1 MGFRINTNTNSA
13 FAGYQLQKS
22 GEGLAGALQG
32 LSSGKRINK
41 ASDDAAGLVIADRLA
56 AQARG
61 YGQGIR
67 NASDAISIAQVAE
80 GAMGQATDL
89 LQGIRV
95 KAIQAVNGSQSP
107 QSLQAIQA
115 DINKSLETLGDIA
128 KNTSFNEQKL
138 LSGSFID
145 RQFQIGPSS
154 GETIEISLGSIDP
167 AQISDPSLGTLA
179 DMDVTTPEGAG
190 AAIELTDIALDYV
203 GRQRSQL
210 GSRQNQLESTINNL
224 TSSRINLLSS
234 ESTIRDLDFAE
245 ASANLN
251 KIELLSKAK
260 TFALAQAN
268 ASSKRILDIFG

>member
-1 MGFRINTNTNSA
+1 MSFRINTNINSS

-22 GEGLAGALQG
+22 QEDLAGVLQG
-32 LSSGKRINK
+32 LSSGKRINR

-95 KAIQAVNGSQSP
+95 KAIQAGNGSQSP

-115 DINKSLETLGDIA
+115 DISKSLETLGDIA
-128 KNTSFNEQKL
+128 KNTSFNGQKL
-138 LSGSFID
+138 LSGSFTN
-145 RQFQIGPSS
+145 RQFQVGPSS
-154 GETIEISLGSIDP
+154 GETIELSLGSIDP
-167 AQISDPSLGTLA
+167 AQIFDPSLGTLA
-179 DMDVTTPEGAG
+179 DMDVTTPDGAR
-190 AAIELTDIALDYV
+190 AAIELTDVALDYV
-203 GRQRSQL
+203 AQQRSQV
-210 GSRQNQLESTINNL
+210 GSRQNQLASTINNL
-224 TSSRINLLSS
+224 SNSRINTLAS

-245 ASANLN
+245 AAANLN